1 MQKKGAMAPLRGGN
15 SCEAQEHCKV
25 VEEWPWGPILKQV
38 MQYNR
43 SSIKGRGN
51 GPTIGGNGP
60 TIGGNGSGA
69 SKVEGERPWDP
80 ILMQVMQYNIS
91 SIKGRGN
98 GPTIRGD
105 SPESQYSSKI

>member
-1 MQKKGAMAPLRGGN
+1 MKACRKW
-15 SCEAQEHCKV
+15 HC
-25 VEEWPWGPILKQV
+25 L
-38 MQYNR
+38 
-43 SSIKGRGN
+43 
-51 GPTIGGNGP
+51 TIGGNGP
-60 TIGGNGSGA
+60 GA
-69 SKVEGERPWDP
+69 SKVEGERPRDP